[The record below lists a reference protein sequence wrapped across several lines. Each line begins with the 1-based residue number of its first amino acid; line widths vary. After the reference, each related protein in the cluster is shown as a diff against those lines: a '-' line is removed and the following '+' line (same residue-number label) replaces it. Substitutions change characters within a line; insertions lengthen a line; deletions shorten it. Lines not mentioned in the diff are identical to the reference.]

1 MTVQDYLCGEWRM
14 TADLDRDVAPLG
26 IEDLKRIVIYV
37 GHGLLSLDV
46 MVGSDVPHRR
56 LRAADQDQKQT
67 LRDLRFFEVRRD

>member
-46 MVGSDVPHRR
+46 MDDVSDRV
-56 LRAADQDQKQT
+56 
-67 LRDLRFFEVRRD
+67 